1 MVDAFAP
8 PIAAVGSVALLAVIF
23 TSVFRIIKINGQRED
38 GYQEVI
44 AELAADLR
52 WCGQG
57 RSVLITTCQR
67 AGVDIPPIIWQERPK
82 VDHPKRR
89 RRKERTS

>member
-8 PIAAVGSVALLAVIF
+8 PIAAVGSVALLVVIF
-23 TSVFRIIKINGQRED
+23 TAVFRIIKINGQRED
-38 GYQEVI
+38 GYQEII
-44 AELAADLR
+44 AEQAADLR

-67 AGVDIPPIIWQERPK
+67 AGVDIPPIVWQERPK
-82 VDHPKRR
+82 LERTKQR
-89 RRKERTS
+89 RRKERSS